1 MLAEAHASLGLVRLA
16 TPRLVLLETAAFWS
30 CEALV
35 HTRRALDDILERHTE
50 YEWRYV
56 EIDSVSLGASVDRSR
71 LWLLGARKAR
81 VQENGVSRAAQGTH
95 HWLPQ
100 RLEASLASRGDS
112 EKPANASEDACE
124 GVRDD
129 ARDGAGKALWCRG
142 LARRKFRIQ
151 MTLLNF

>member
-35 HTRRALDDILERHTE
+35 HTRRVLDDILERHTE

-56 EIDSVSLGASVDRSR
+56 EIDSVALGASVDRSR

-81 VQENGVSRAAQGTH
+81 VQENGGRTRRVQQRAVSTVATGAKTATGTQG
-95 HWLPQ
+95 
-100 RLEASLASRGDS
+100 SS
-112 EKPANASEDACE
+112 
-124 GVRDD
+124 
-129 ARDGAGKALWCRG
+129 
-142 LARRKFRIQ
+142 
-151 MTLLNF
+151 